1 MMHCCTRLKA
11 CSAHHSCAAAEHYG
25 FVLDSNLH
33 DAALLPIGALP
44 VSQLRE
50 GLQQKDCWL
59 HPCGVPSWELLRA
72 LRIWAAMQCGHG

>member
-1 MMHCCTRLKA
+1 MMLCCTKTERLQ
-11 CSAHHSCAAAEHYG
+11 CSLSCAAAEHYG
-25 FVLDSNLH
+25 FVLDSNPH

-44 VSQLRE
+44 DSQLRG

-72 LRIWAAMQCGHG
+72 LRIWAAMQSGHG